1 MKTAIIVDS
10 TGGLSEEM
18 LDLPNVFCV
27 NLSIRFEN
35 GDIYY
40 DTSDQK
46 EIEGF
51 YKQLPKEDVIPL
63 TSQPEPSQ
71 YIEILDEIV
80 EEGFENAIFIMLSA
94 NLSGTFQTAKMIG
107 ADYEDKLNL
116 YYLDTTGTSYL
127 IDQLARDIL
136 KELEENPDVDLD
148 QLVEDSRWRA
158 QKANIYVVVEDL
170 HYLVKGGRLNV
181 ASAVIGSLLS
191 VKAILK
197 IGEDGR
203 VVPFERV
210 RTRKKVK
217 ARYLE
222 LMEEE
227 YNRFNGEVDLFFAH
241 SDDEAFMNE
250 MIEAARIKFPDIKIR
265 SGYLTP
271 IIGVHAGRGALGFG
285 MLPKRNLERL

>member
-10 TGGLSEEM
+10 TGGLSEEV

-71 YIEILDEIV
+71 YIEVLDDIV
-80 EEGFENAIFIMLSA
+80 EKGFENAIFIMLSA

-107 ADYEDKLNL
+107 ADYEGRLNL
-116 YYLDTTGTSYL
+116 YYIDTTGTSYL

-136 KELEENPDVDLD
+136 KELEENPDLDLD

-181 ASAVIGSLLS
+181 ATAVIGSLLS

-250 MIEAARIKFPDIKIR
+250 MIEAARAKFPDINIR

-271 IIGVHAGRGALGFG
+271 IIGVHAGTGALGFG
-285 MLPKRNLERL
+285 MLPKGNFERH